1 MKKWIACVLAFCL
14 IVSLSAYGPMATA
27 AAEEQ
32 TVAPV
37 TESTSAVETPRA
49 VETVLVSVTAQP
61 DEGTAEPASADS
73 TESETVIVT
82 PVTTEISATGEDDAT
97 SLPTETTESPESADG
112 AAETGE
118 SATTTPENTDTQT
131 PESTVTQTPEATA
144 TTVPVVTAAPA
155 AATEANVGSGP
166 VWVVEGAHRRYGQL
180 SEILPIAIV
189 TGQTLY
195 FSSASVLELKGYSV
209 SELRSVSFGLD
220 QDALGKDFCHGKT
233 VVISAISPSGAM
245 RDGSLYLWVGRAS
258 DVPSTSD
265 ALEDTVQLN
274 DEDVLESEIEVD
286 PAGYSA
292 DAPCAPSFTLTAHP
306 ALTADS
312 TFAVILNGG
321 DPQAISGNTFAPA
334 QSGEYRFAVLN
345 ADGTLAARSMVFMV
359 EYGST
364 AEQAD
369 ATDEPE
375 SAEASQV
382 PATETTPEATAD
394 ADQPDVPASADATP
408 EPETTEIAD
417 ATVQPETTGEPTDA
431 AGEPDTADVT
441 TEPETTVEPEEADTT
456 VQPDTAD
463 ATEEPTLNPEAT
475 TDPSELTQEDLAEL
489 AAGTPELAETPEISV
504 RAYDYVEG
512 TVSGVAPSFALSG
525 APVGGGYTY
534 GIILNGQAVTPL
546 AGDTYCVT
554 ANGESVFAFCLL
566 DSEGTMVDLSTTYHV
581 LLDVAD
587 TTVSKQ
593 AWMEVDGQQVYG
605 TLASLVESAPD
616 GTTIYLLT
624 NDVIALS
631 DTAKLSRVHLA
642 PDPGMFENGS
652 YVIVSTDSPEGE

>member
-32 TVAPV
+32 TVAPA
-37 TESTSAVETPRA
+37 TESTAVVETPRA
-49 VETVLVSVTAQP
+49 EATVLVSVTAQP

-73 TESETVIVT
+73 TEPEAVIAT
-82 PVTTEISATGEDDAT
+82 PVTTQDTVTVDNEAT
-97 SLPTETTESPESADG
+97 SLPTETAESPESTDATS
-112 AAETGE
+112 ETGE
-118 SATTTPENTDTQT
+118 AATAAPESTDTQT
-131 PESTVTQTPEATA
+131 PESTASQTPEATA
-144 TTVPVVTAAPA
+144 TTVPVVTAAPVT
-155 AATEANVGSGP
+155 ATEANVGSGP
-166 VWVVEGAHRRYGQL
+166 VWVTEGAHRRYGQL

-189 TGQTLY
+189 TGQPLY

-209 SELRSVSFGLD
+209 SELRSVGFGLD
-220 QDALGKDFCHGKT
+220 QDALGKDFCKGKT

-258 DVPSTSD
+258 DIPSASD

-274 DEDVLESEIEVD
+274 DEDVLESEIEVET
-286 PAGYSA
+286 AGYTA
-292 DAPCAPSFTLTAHP
+292 DAACAPSFTLTAHP
-306 ALTADS
+306 ELAADR
-312 TFAVILNGG
+312 TFAVIFNGG
-321 DPQAISGNTFAPA
+321 DPQAISGNTYAPT
-334 QSGEYRFAVLN
+334 QSGEYRFAIVN
-345 ADGTLAARSMVFMV
+345 ADGTLAAKSIAFTV
-359 EYGST
+359 EYAST

-369 ATDEPE
+369 ATDAPE
-375 SAEASQV
+375 SAEASQT
-382 PATETTPEATAD
+382 PAETIPETTTEASSAETPETA
-394 ADQPDVPASADATP
+394 ATP

-417 ATVQPETTGEPTDA
+417 VIAQPEATAQSADATVE
-431 AGEPDTADVT
+431 
-441 TEPETTVEPEEADTT
+441 
-456 VQPDTAD
+456 PDTAD
-463 ATEEPTLNPEAT
+463 ATTQPETTEEPGATATTTQSDTASTTEEPTLAPDAT

-631 DTAKLSRVHLA
+631 DSAKLSRVHLA